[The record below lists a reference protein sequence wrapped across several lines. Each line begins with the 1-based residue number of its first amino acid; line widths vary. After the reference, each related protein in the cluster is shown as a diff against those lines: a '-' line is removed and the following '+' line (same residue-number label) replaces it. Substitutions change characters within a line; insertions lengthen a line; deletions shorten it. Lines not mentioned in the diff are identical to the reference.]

1 MSNSV
6 WGRGFACQVLSVL
19 LSTAFAQVADK
30 ANSAYKTPEGRAGVA
45 QTLSAP
51 DRDTRQK
58 PEELVRAMSLR
69 PGMVVADIG
78 TGPGYMLPFLSRA
91 VGEKGRV
98 LAEDIQDDFLAKA
111 RTKAES
117 GKLGNV
123 SFIKGTEA
131 DPMLPDGG
139 VDVALALD
147 SYHHYDYPEKMLAG
161 IRKGL
166 KPGGRLVLVEYYK
179 RKNAMPNGRALEHIR
194 LDAPDV
200 IKEIESNGFR
210 LESQREHVKDSQYML
225 IFTVSN

>member
-1 MSNSV
+1 MIL
-6 WGRGFACQVLSVL
+6 LSIL

-51 DRDTRQK
+51 GRDARQK
-58 PEELVRAMSLR
+58 PEELVRAMELK

-78 TGPGYMLPFLSRA
+78 TGPGYMLPYLSRA

-98 LAEDIQDDFLAKA
+98 IAEDIQDDFLAKA

-117 GKLGNV
+117 DKLRNV
-123 SFIKGTEA
+123 TFIKGSET
-131 DPMLPDGG
+131 DPMLPEGG
-139 VDVALALD
+139 ADMALALD
-147 SYHHYDYPEKMLAG
+147 SYHHYDYPQKMLAG

-166 KPGGRLVLVEYYK
+166 KPGGKLVLVEYYK
-179 RKNAMPNGRALEHIR
+179 RKEAMPNGRALEHIR
-194 LDAPDV
+194 IDAPDV

-210 LESQREHVKDSQYML
+210 VESQREHIKDSQYMVT
-225 IFTVSN
+225 FSVVM

>member
-1 MSNSV
+1 MT
-6 WGRGFACQVLSVL
+6 RIAILLFTL
-19 LSTAFAQVADK
+19 LSTAFAQVAEK
-30 ANSAYKTPEGRAGVA
+30 ANSAYKTPEGRDGVA
-45 QTLSAP
+45 QSLSSAG
-51 DRDTRQK
+51 RDARQK
-58 PEELVRAMSLR
+58 PEELVRAMALQ

-111 RTKAES
+111 RKKAES
-117 GKLGNV
+117 DKLGNV
-123 SFIKGTEA
+123 SFIKGSET
-131 DPMLPDGG
+131 DPMLPESG

-166 KPGGRLVLVEYYK
+166 KPGGKLVLVEYYK
-179 RKNAMPNGRALEHIR
+179 RKNAMRGGRALEHIR

-200 IKEIESNGFR
+200 IKEIESNGFH
-210 LESQREHVKDSQYML
+210 LESHREHVKDSQYMVT
-225 IFTVSN
+225 FTAIK